1 MKLIKRATMQMVNQ
15 RLTKVPEV
23 YQRNP
28 AAREEGAWNGNG
40 FKNIYATTNS
50 TASSEINDE
59 NRCAEI
65 HLFASLFLKQKEQMQ
80 AS

>member
-1 MKLIKRATMQMVNQ
+1 MVNQ
-15 RLTKVPEV
+15 RLIKVPEV
-23 YQRNP
+23 YLRNP
-28 AAREEGAWNGNG
+28 ATREEGAWNGNG

-50 TASSEINDE
+50 TASSEINEE